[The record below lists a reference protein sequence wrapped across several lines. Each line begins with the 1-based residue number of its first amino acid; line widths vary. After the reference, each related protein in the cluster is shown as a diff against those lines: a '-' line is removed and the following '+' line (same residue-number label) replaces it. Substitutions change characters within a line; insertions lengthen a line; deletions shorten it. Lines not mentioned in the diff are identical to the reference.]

1 MTDPRARVWDAIE
14 SLEPAAVAML
24 QDLVRIPSP
33 MGAEA
38 DVQDEVARRMRALGL
53 EVHVFDIDP
62 ERLQAAPLF
71 NRHARNYAGRP
82 CVVGVLKGKGG
93 GKSLV
98 LNAHADTAP
107 PGDEDRWV
115 HPPTSAVID
124 DGWLYGRGSWDDKAG
139 IVEMLTIVE
148 AFRRAGVRLA
158 GDLVLSCVVEDE
170 ESGNG
175 SLACIERGFSGDAVI
190 ILDGTWPERYIVS
203 HIGHLW
209 IEVRLFGRGAPS
221 SVASRGL
228 NPVLGLGPLVEAFA
242 RFESRKND
250 EDGRPWGNI
259 ARPYFLNIGRIE
271 GGDYPGSVPR
281 EVKLACHYGFL
292 PPLGPEDARREIS
305 AVVEEACRAPSW
317 PLESPAEVRFFGADT
332 QAFQGRA
339 ESPLIDRLRHAV
351 RRERKAELVESPVTG
366 WCDLRHYESNPWRP
380 AIPGCLYGPGGGKNA
395 HIENEQ
401 FRVSDFVPVSKVLAD
416 VTIDWCGV

>member
-1 MTDPRARVWDAIE
+1 VSDARARVLNAIE
-14 SLEPAAVAML
+14 SLEPAAVRML
-24 QDLVRIPSP
+24 QDLVRTPSP

-38 DVQDEVARRMRALGL
+38 AMQGDVARRMRELGL
-53 EVHVFDIDP
+53 EVHVFDIEP
-62 ERLQAAPLF
+62 ARLEAAPLF
-71 NRHARNYAGRP
+71 NRHARRYADRP
-82 CVVGVLKGKGG
+82 CVVGILKGGGG

-107 PGDEDRWV
+107 AGDEARWV
-115 HPPTSAVID
+115 HPSTSGVIE
-124 DGWLYGRGSWDDKAG
+124 DGWLHGRGSWDDKAG
-139 IVEMLTIVE
+139 IAEMLAIAE
-148 AFRRAGVRLA
+148 AFRRSGVRLA

-175 SLACIERGFSGDAVI
+175 SLACIERGHSGDAVI

-209 IEVRLFGRGAPS
+209 FEVRLFGRGAPS

-228 NPVLGLGPLVEAFA
+228 NPVRGVGPLVEAFG

-250 EDGRPWGNI
+250 VDGRAWGNI
-259 ARPYFLNIGRIE
+259 ARPYFVNIGRVE

-292 PPLGPEDARREIS
+292 PPLGPEQARREIL
-305 AVVEEACRAPSW
+305 AVVDEVSRAATW
-317 PLESPAEVRFFGADT
+317 PLESPAEVRFFGAET

-339 ESPLIDRLRHAV
+339 ASPLVDHLRSAV
-351 RRERKAELVESPVTG
+351 RRELKAELLENPITG
-366 WCDLRHYESNPWRP
+366 WCDLRHYETNPWRP

-401 FRVSDFVPVSKVLAD
+401 FRVSDLVPVSKVLAG
-416 VTIDWCGV
+416 VALDWCGH

>member
-1 MTDPRARVWDAIE
+1 MNEAHGPVSRAIE
-14 SLEPAAVAML
+14 SLESTSIEML
-24 QDLVRIPSP
+24 QGLVRIPSP
-33 MGAEA
+33 MGSESA
-38 DVQDEVARRMRALGL
+38 VQHEVARRMRALGL

-62 ERLQAAPLF
+62 KRLEAAPLF
-71 NRHARNYAGRP
+71 NRHARRYADRP

-107 PGDEDRWV
+107 IGDEARWT
-115 HPPTSAVID
+115 HPSSSAVIE
-124 DGWLYGRGSWDDKAG
+124 DGWLHGRGSWDDKAG
-139 IVEMLTIVE
+139 IAEMLAVAE
-148 AFRRAGVRLA
+148 SFQRSGVRLA
-158 GDLVLSCVVEDE
+158 GDLVLASVVEDE

-175 SLACIERGFSGDAVI
+175 SLACIERGLTGDAVV

-203 HIGHLW
+203 HIGHVW
-209 IEVRLFGRGAPS
+209 FEVRLFGRGAPS

-228 NPVLGLGPLVEAFA
+228 NPMLGLGPLIDAFG
-242 RFESRKND
+242 RFESRKNN

-292 PPLGPEDARREIS
+292 PPLSPEQARSEIVALADEISRDAR
-305 AVVEEACRAPSW
+305 W
-317 PLESPAEVRFFGADT
+317 PLEAPAEVRFYGAET
-332 QAFQGRA
+332 QAFHGRA
-339 ESPLIDRLRHAV
+339 GSPLIETLRRAV
-351 RRERKAELVESPVTG
+351 RRERKADLIESPITG
-366 WCDLRHYESNPWRP
+366 WCDLRHYESNPWRAP
-380 AIPGCLYGPGGGKNA
+380 VPGCLYGPGGGKNA

-401 FRVSDFVPVSKVLAD
+401 FRISDFVPVSKILAD
-416 VTIDWCGV
+416 VAIDWCGV